1 MQHPGPRGRRR
12 RVQAPCRLR
21 RVLAPRRPLRRRPRH
36 LRDMACVR
44 APRGC
49 RQPRRLLPRDPGGGR
64 GPGAGLRDHPRTA
77 RREEP
82 RSGVRPFREL
92 PRQPRGDG
100 IRRGAGRGRIPRR
113 AGRRRGLRPRRR
125 LRAPALRGRRGRH
138 CECPLLCRAHAR
150 RGEREGS
157 RRGMG
162 LRCRGGRAAGEAER
176 DHGGL
181 TMSSTPQQRVS
192 PPRAAL
198 FGRGR
203 GAGRPTDPGTLGV
216 RGRRARAMYVAVA
229 PYFLL
234 FAVFSAIPIAFTMFL
249 AFTNWRGIGSWDMV
263 GLTNFEYL
271 LHDPLF
277 WKSLKNTLIL
287 WVMATVPCLTLA
299 TLVAL
304 ALNSAVRF
312 STAFRVAYL
321 VPNITSLVAMGI
333 LFSSIFSSN
342 FGIANLLLN
351 SVGLDSVRWLQT
363 EWGIKIAI
371 ASLTCWSFVGYN
383 ALIILAGLQS
393 IEKQVYEAAQIDG
406 AGPVR
411 TFFSITLPMLRPIIL
426 FITIM
431 STIGSLQSF
440 TESQVMTS
448 SQGGGASSAG
458 GVGNSGLTMVL
469 YFYSVAFQENRYG
482 YGATIAWG
490 VMVVVVI
497 FTIINWFATR
507 ERK

>member
-1 MQHPGPRGRRR
+1 
-12 RVQAPCRLR
+12 
-21 RVLAPRRPLRRRPRH
+21 
-36 LRDMACVR
+36 
-44 APRGC
+44 
-49 RQPRRLLPRDPGGGR
+49 
-64 GPGAGLRDHPRTA
+64 
-77 RREEP
+77 
-82 RSGVRPFREL
+82 
-92 PRQPRGDG
+92 
-100 IRRGAGRGRIPRR
+100 
-113 AGRRRGLRPRRR
+113 
-125 LRAPALRGRRGRH
+125 
-138 CECPLLCRAHAR
+138 
-150 RGEREGS
+150 
-157 RRGMG
+157 
-162 LRCRGGRAAGEAER
+162 
-176 DHGGL
+176 
-181 TMSSTPQQRVS
+181 MSSTPQQRVS
-192 PPRAAL
+192 PPRSPL
-198 FGRGR
+198 VGRGR
-203 GAGRPTDPGTLGV
+203 GGGRPTDPGTLGV

-263 GLTNFEYL
+263 GFTNFEYL

-287 WVMATVPCLTLA
+287 WVMSTVPCLTLA

-342 FGIANLLLN
+342 FGIANLLMN
-351 SVGLDSVRWLQT
+351 SVGLESVRWLQT

-507 ERK
+507 ERKR

>member
-1 MQHPGPRGRRR
+1 
-12 RVQAPCRLR
+12 
-21 RVLAPRRPLRRRPRH
+21 
-36 LRDMACVR
+36 
-44 APRGC
+44 
-49 RQPRRLLPRDPGGGR
+49 
-64 GPGAGLRDHPRTA
+64 
-77 RREEP
+77 
-82 RSGVRPFREL
+82 
-92 PRQPRGDG
+92 
-100 IRRGAGRGRIPRR
+100 
-113 AGRRRGLRPRRR
+113 
-125 LRAPALRGRRGRH
+125 
-138 CECPLLCRAHAR
+138 
-150 RGEREGS
+150 
-157 RRGMG
+157 
-162 LRCRGGRAAGEAER
+162 
-176 DHGGL
+176 
-181 TMSSTPQQRVS
+181 MSSTPQQRIIPARPEVTK
-192 PPRAAL
+192 RR
-198 FGRGR
+198 RG
-203 GAGRPTDPGTLGV
+203 GGRPTDPGTIGV
-216 RGRRARAMYVAVA
+216 RGRRARSMYLAVA

-249 AFTNWRGIGSWDMV
+249 AFTDWRGLGSWNMV
-263 GLTNFEYL
+263 GLTNFKYL

-287 WVMATVPCLTLA
+287 WAMSTIPCLTLA

-304 ALNSAVRF
+304 ALNSVVRF
-312 STAFRVAYL
+312 STVYRVAYL

-342 FGIANLLLN
+342 FGIANALLN
-351 SVGLDSVRWLQT
+351 TVGLDSIRWLQT

-371 ASLTCWSFVGYN
+371 SALSCWSFVGYN

-393 IEKQVYEAAQIDG
+393 IEKQVYEAAQLDG
-406 AGPVR
+406 AGSVR
-411 TFFSITLPMLRPIIL
+411 TFFSITLPMLRPIVL
-426 FITIM
+426 FITVM

-490 VMVVVVI
+490 VMVVVII

-507 ERK
+507 ERSR

>member
-1 MQHPGPRGRRR
+1 
-12 RVQAPCRLR
+12 
-21 RVLAPRRPLRRRPRH
+21 
-36 LRDMACVR
+36 
-44 APRGC
+44 
-49 RQPRRLLPRDPGGGR
+49 
-64 GPGAGLRDHPRTA
+64 
-77 RREEP
+77 
-82 RSGVRPFREL
+82 
-92 PRQPRGDG
+92 
-100 IRRGAGRGRIPRR
+100 
-113 AGRRRGLRPRRR
+113 
-125 LRAPALRGRRGRH
+125 
-138 CECPLLCRAHAR
+138 
-150 RGEREGS
+150 
-157 RRGMG
+157 
-162 LRCRGGRAAGEAER
+162 
-176 DHGGL
+176 
-181 TMSSTPQQRVS
+181 
-192 PPRAAL
+192 
-198 FGRGR
+198 
-203 GAGRPTDPGTLGV
+203 
-216 RGRRARAMYVAVA
+216 MYVAVA

-263 GLTNFEYL
+263 GFTNFEYL

-287 WVMATVPCLTLA
+287 WVMSTVPCLTLA

-342 FGIANLLLN
+342 FGIANLLMN
-351 SVGLDSVRWLQT
+351 SVGLESVRWLQT

-507 ERK
+507 ERKR